1 MLISLIEKQFK
12 IVLGRKIKIYKKHI
26 NINQVKG
33 RVKWDK
39 NKTIGDYLIDIY
51 ITTFS
56 KKQWEL
62 DYWLTPGVYPW
73 YPLTIELFVWLEI
86 LIFLLEEV

>member
-1 MLISLIEKQFK
+1 MLISLIKKQFK

-26 NINQVKG
+26 NINQVKS

-39 NKTIGDYLIDIY
+39 NKTIGDYLIDLYMTI
-51 ITTFS
+51 FS

-62 DYWLTPGVYPW
+62 GYWLTPGVYPW
-73 YPLTIELFVWLEI
+73 YTLTIELFVWLEI

>member
-1 MLISLIEKQFK
+1 MLISLIKKQFK

-26 NINQVKG
+26 NINQVKS

-39 NKTIGDYLIDIY
+39 NKTIGGYLIDLYMTI
-51 ITTFS
+51 FS

-62 DYWLTPGVYPW
+62 GYWLTPGVYPW
-73 YPLTIELFVWLEI
+73 YTLTIELFVWLEI

>member
-1 MLISLIEKQFK
+1 M
-12 IVLGRKIKIYKKHI
+12 KHI

-39 NKTIGDYLIDIY
+39 NQTIGDYLIDLY
-51 ITTFS
+51 MTTFS

-62 DYWLTPGVYPW
+62 DCWLTPGVYSW
-73 YPLTIELFVWLEI
+73 HALVIELFVWLEV